1 MRRRDRHHDKTCDPA
16 PGGRKALW
24 TGLAGFVAGAV
35 FWHMVGFWS
44 FVSQVVYNQD
54 EAKSPSRLVNLE
66 GAKAV
71 SAAGGSLLANAR
83 PPAGNTTIGDGVVA
97 SADARQAASPAQP
110 ASDVLHELLQCSQ
123 VRRVS
128 GTGEVAVSAC
138 APLAR
143 RLPNGQLASRGDR
156 QMDAREAEQ
165 RLLNGWSPG
174 VSRIE
179 TGSLD

>member
-1 MRRRDRHHDKTCDPA
+1 MSRHDRQRDTAANPA
-16 PGGRKALW
+16 PGSRKALW
-24 TGLAGFVAGAV
+24 AGVGGFVAGAV
-35 FWHMVGFWS
+35 FWHLVGFWS

-66 GAKAV
+66 EAKAV
-71 SAAGGSLLANAR
+71 SAAGGALLANALSR
-83 PPAGNTTIGDGVVA
+83 AADAKVAAAETREAAPPA
-97 SADARQAASPAQP
+97 SS
-110 ASDVLHELLQCSQ
+110 ASDGLHELLQCTQ
-123 VRRVS
+123 VRRISVE
-128 GTGEVAVSAC
+128 GEVALSAC
-138 APLAR
+138 APVAR

-156 QMDAREAEQ
+156 QMDAREAEH